1 MKICDRG
8 KSNKNARK
16 RSRNDGKQK
25 KKIFVSLRMTDE
37 FRPLCQSKIYPQGNF
52 HTRKKQDFFPP

>member
-1 MKICDRG
+1 MTEENQIKMQE
-8 KSNKNARK
+8 KEATTTANK
-16 RSRNDGKQK
+16 Q
-25 KKIFVSLRMTDE
+25 KIFVSLRMTDE